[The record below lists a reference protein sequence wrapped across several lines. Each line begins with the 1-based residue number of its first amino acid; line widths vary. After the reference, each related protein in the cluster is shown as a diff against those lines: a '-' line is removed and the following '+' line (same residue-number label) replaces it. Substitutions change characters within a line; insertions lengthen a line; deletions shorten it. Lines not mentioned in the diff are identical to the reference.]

1 MRILKFPI
9 GLLAPALF
17 AGLYFGLPPG
27 PAEGRQYPY
36 GQPSADVRYARVTL
50 TNQADVPVT
59 VRIRWPGRA
68 AERITLRP
76 GQQHTAE
83 TTFAAGSFQPDLT
96 VRYEAGDWDRRREG
110 HDVSSGH
117 VAPYTDNP
125 GRVYDFWRVR
135 VPGGSI
141 IDLRPR

>member
-1 MRILKFPI
+1 MRIHQFPT
-9 GLLAPALF
+9 GLFAPALL
-17 AGLYFGLPPG
+17 AGLFFGLTPD
-27 PAEGRQYPY
+27 PAEGRQHY
-36 GQPSADVRYARVTL
+36 GQPYSDVRYARVTL

-59 VRIRWPGRA
+59 VRLRWPGRP

-76 GQQHTAE
+76 GQQHVAE
-83 TTFAAGSFQPDLT
+83 TTFAAGTIQPDLT
-96 VRYEAGDWDRRREG
+96 VRYEAGDYDRRREG
-110 HDVSSGH
+110 HELPSGH

-135 VPGGSI
+135 VPGGSV